1 MGRTLPPSSVHGPTP
16 PLHVVLVC
24 PAHPL
29 RFHEDG
35 QVRLCTGCSRP
46 LTTCRCV
53 TQKNGL
59 CAVQPTLR
67 QGERDEVIYVPRWG
81 GAAILDPSQWPT
93 SAGPLMPHEAH
104 AYAAEVILTIVRRW
118 LGLEGPLPAPTS
130 VTRPFQVDLETGI
143 THVAALQ
150 LHWVSGG

>member
-1 MGRTLPPSSVHGPTP
+1 MLCAQAAHGHSSH
-16 PLHVVLVC
+16 
-24 PAHPL
+24 A
-29 RFHEDG
+29 
-35 QVRLCTGCSRP
+35 
-46 LTTCRCV
+46 CV

-93 SAGPLMPHEAH
+93 NAGPLMPHKAH

-130 VTRPFQVDLETGI
+130 GARPFQVDLKTGI

-150 LHWVSGG
+150 LHWVWGG